1 MFTLCFYNLGNS
13 KLVVFPRTTLDVS
26 NILKYCHEQN
36 VTCVV
41 QSGNTS
47 LVAGSVPVDDEVI
60 ISMRRMNKI
69 ISFDDAAGVLQCEAG
84 CILEHLETL
93 ANEHGRTVPYDLG
106 AKGSCLIGG
115 NLATNAGGLRFIR
128 YGPLYA
134 NVLGLEVVLPDG
146 QVLDLM
152 SSMRKDNTGYHLK
165 NLFIGSEG
173 TLGIITKVSMLCPIR
188 SHTRIAVLCSL
199 GEYKHILELYRRV
212 QGELN
217 EYLTCFEMMDAESML
232 AVNDN
237 LAMANPFGED
247 SSFKFYSLFEV
258 ATNDP
263 SYVET
268 KLIKLLSQ
276 LETDNIVQQSIHVD
290 DNQSNK
296 FTKLKAYRESIT
308 EALRRDGHAYKYDIS
323 LPLAVYYDIVEKMRD
338 RLADQADCV
347 RVCGYGHLGDSNLHL
362 NVTSR
367 IYKDSILALIEP
379 YIYQFV
385 AEHRGSISAEHG
397 IGIKKRQYLECSKP
411 TEAIE
416 LMARLKRMIDTKAI
430 LNPGKVLP

>member
-1 MFTLCFYNLGNS
+1 M
-13 KLVVFPRTTLDVS
+13 S
-26 NILKYCHEQN
+26 NILKYCYEQN

-47 LVAGSVPVDDEVI
+47 LVAGAVPVDDEVI

-69 ISFDDAAGVLQCEAG
+69 ISFDDDAGVLQCEAG
-84 CILEHLETL
+84 CILEKLETL

-146 QVLDLM
+146 TILDLM
-152 SSMRKDNTGYHLK
+152 SSMRKDNTGYNLK

-173 TLGIITKVSMLCPIR
+173 TLGIITKVSILCPIR

-199 GEYKHILELYRRV
+199 STYKHILELYRRV

-217 EYLTCFEMMDAESML
+217 EYLTCFEMMDAESMRV
-232 AVNDN
+232 VNEN
-237 LAMANPFGED
+237 LGMSNPFSEN
-247 SSFKFYSLFEV
+247 SSFEFYSLFEMS
-258 ATNDP
+258 TNDP
-263 SYVET
+263 NYVET
-268 KLIKLLSQ
+268 KLINLLSE
-276 LETDNIVQQSIHVD
+276 LETEKIVQQSIHID
-290 DNQSNK
+290 DQQSNK
-296 FTKLKAYRESIT
+296 FNKLKAYRESIT
-308 EALRRDGHAYKYDIS
+308 EALRRDGHSYKYDIS
-323 LPLAVYYDIVEKMRD
+323 LPLSVYYDIVEKMRD
-338 RLADQADCV
+338 RLAGNVDCV
-347 RVCGYGHLGDSNLHL
+347 RVCGYGHLGDSNLHF

-367 IYKDSILALIEP
+367 TYKDSILSIIEP

-385 AEHRGSISAEHG
+385 AENRGSISAEHG
-397 IGIKKRQYLECSKP
+397 IGIKKRQFLECSKP
-411 TEAIE
+411 KEAIE
-416 LMARLKRMIDTKAI
+416 LMEKLKRLIDTKEI
-430 LNPGKVLP
+430 LNPGKLLP